1 MSIENEAEARAS
13 EDSTVGK
20 VDNSSGPELFG
31 TFHGVLKPTLLT
43 IIGVML
49 YIREGWLVGHAG
61 LLGALGVIVL
71 AYVITGTAALSISSI
86 TSNVRMEKGGVFTLV
101 GQTLGLEIGGAI
113 GIPLY
118 LAQAMSAAMYLH
130 GMKEGWVSLFP
141 AERMETTFMAP
152 IVEAGIYESFMVTVF
167 FFCALGLTLLST
179 RLAFKVQN
187 LVMVFIIV
195 ALSSMFLGLSV
206 HDLQTPQ
213 LIGDFAD
220 GNSFKSLFAV
230 FFPAA
235 TGIMVGASMSGSLKD
250 PRRSIPKG
258 TMGAWGISFIVYAS
272 VAVLASFLVP
282 SSELISNTTA
292 LIDYARWPILVQCGL
307 IASCFTATLSSLAAA
322 PRVLQALGEYRIVPR
337 GDLLEQEK
345 KGEPRKALIYTGI
358 KVFIVVI
365 LGDLNAIATILTMF
379 FILAYFTI
387 NTVLC
392 IEKSMNLISFRP
404 VFSIPFL
411 VPFLGSFCCL
421 GAMFVINPLM
431 SLVSLG
437 IILAIY
443 IILDRKK
450 LEKPWETVHSGL
462 FGIIANWA
470 AKKVFRS
477 DYFEQKRGW
486 KPDLIMPVEKGSQFA
501 GISPILRAFTYPQ
514 GSLQVVALSYEDKA
528 DTEQL
533 RGVNQIVKDLNKKGI
548 FATSSLVEARHFSG
562 ALKTTVS
569 VMRGS
574 FFKPNVLFLPIE
586 NRDDEELQDAAR
598 VAKSGKMSLVLM
610 SLHEENIFGREK
622 SINIWIRD
630 QSPDWNLGLHMTNV
644 DMLALTAYK
653 IAGNW
658 KGKIRLCCA
667 VTKEEYKRPTRKFF
681 KNLISLARLG
691 SNVEIFVTSESFSE
705 ALHLVNKADLNI
717 FGHSDELDKRA
728 MEDLREQVQTTCFFV
743 KGSGIESIM
752 A

>member
-1 MSIENEAEARAS
+1 MSTQNEVQTS
-13 EDSTVGK
+13 VDSPTGK
-20 VDNSSGPELFG
+20 VDNGAQAELFG

-118 LAQAMSAAMYLH
+118 FAQAMSAAMYLH
-130 GMKEGWVSLFP
+130 GMKEGWLSLFP
-141 AERMETTFMAP
+141 AERMQDTFMAP
-152 IVEAGIYESFMVTVF
+152 IVEAGIYESFMVTSF
-167 FFCALGLTLLST
+167 FFCAMGLTLIST
-179 RLAFKVQN
+179 RVAFKVQN
-187 LVMVFIIV
+187 LVMVFIVV

-206 HDLQTPQ
+206 HEWQTPQ

-235 TGIMVGASMSGSLKD
+235 TGVMVGASMSGSLKD
-250 PRRSIPKG
+250 PRRSITKG
-258 TMGAWGISFIVYAS
+258 TLGAWAISFVVYAS
-272 VAVLASFLVP
+272 VAVLAAFLVP
-282 SSELISNTTA
+282 TPELISNTTS
-292 LIDYARWPILVQCGL
+292 LIDYARWPLLVQCGL

-337 GDLLEQEK
+337 GDLLEQEN

-358 KVFIVVI
+358 KVFIVVL
-365 LGDLNAIATILTMF
+365 LGDLNAIAMILTMF

-470 AKKVFRS
+470 AKKVFRTG
-477 DYFEQKRGW
+477 YFEQKRAW
-486 KPDLIMPVEKGSQFA
+486 KPDLIMPVEKGSQLE
-501 GISPILRAFTYPQ
+501 GVSPILKAITYPQ

-528 DTEQL
+528 STEQL
-533 RGVNQIVKDLNKKGI
+533 RGVNQIVKDLNTKGI
-548 FATSSLVEARHFSG
+548 FATSSLVEARRFSG
-562 ALKTTVS
+562 AVKTAVS

-586 NRDDEELQDAAR
+586 DRSDEELRDSALT
-598 VAKSGKMSLVLM
+598 AKSGRMSLVLM
-610 SLHEENIFGREK
+610 SLHQENVFGQQK
-622 SINIWIRD
+622 SVNIWVRD
-630 QSPDWNLGLHMTNV
+630 QSPDWNLGLYMTNV

-667 VTKEEYKRPTRKFF
+667 VSKEEYKRPTKKFF

-691 SNVEIFVTSESFSE
+691 SNVEIFVTDESFSN
-705 ALHLVNKADLNI
+705 ALHSVDKADLNI
-717 FGHSDELDKRA
+717 FGHSDELTKQA
-728 MEDLREQVQTTCFFV
+728 MEDLTKNLGTTCFFV
-743 KGSGIESIM
+743 RGSGIESIM